1 MKNYD
6 VDVDITMSR
15 RYHVEAENDEEA
27 RRKVNEIIHNNPYD
41 YCDSDY
47 YVNHEIIEVNIE
59 V

>member
-1 MKNYD
+1 MRKYD
-6 VDVDITMSR
+6 VDVDVTMSR

-27 RRKVNEIIHNNPYD
+27 CRMVNEIIHNNPYD
-41 YCDSDY
+41 HCNSDC

>member
-27 RRKVNEIIHNNPYD
+27 RRKVNELIRNNPYD
-41 YCDSDY
+41 YCDLDY
-47 YVNHEIIEVNIE
+47 YVSHDIIEVNIE